1 MPKTEFPLEELY
13 PILLEVIGSGGE
25 FRLFPRGTSMK
36 PLLREGKDS
45 VALVAPEGYRRG
57 DILLY
62 RRPNGN
68 FVLHRLMEV
77 EKDGRLTFCG
87 DNQSLLEKGVAPD
100 AVIARVAAVYRGE
113 KRISF
118 TSLRYR
124 LYKTSAL
131 SAPLR
136 ALRVWRKL
144 Y

>member
-1 MPKTEFPLEELY
+1 MPENAFPLEEIY
-13 PILLEVIGSGGE
+13 PILCEVIASGGE

-36 PLLREGKDS
+36 PLLREGVDS
-45 VALVAPEGYRRG
+45 VALVAPAGYRRG

-68 FVLHRLMEV
+68 FVLHRLMQV
-77 EKDGRLTFCG
+77 EKDGTLTFCG
-87 DNQSLLEKGVAPD
+87 DNQSLLEKGVSPE
-100 AVIARVAAVYRGE
+100 AVIARVVAVYRGE

-124 LYKTSAL
+124 LYKASAI
-131 SAPLR
+131 SKPLR
-136 ALRVWRKL
+136 ALRIWRKL